1 MTKIRLNSDYSEGA
15 HQNIMDA
22 LQKTNLE
29 ATAGYGSDPY
39 TQEAVHIL
47 KNKLQNKDSDVYL
60 FVGGTQTNL
69 TLISA
74 ALRPHQSVLSAHT
87 GHINVHEAGA
97 IEATGHKVE
106 IVKSID
112 GKLQANDIKAF
123 VLHRRS
129 DPTHPH
135 MTQPKMVYVSQP
147 TELGTIYS
155 KDELKEIYDV
165 CKTLGLFVYIDG
177 ARLGYAI
184 ASSASDTVLSDYSVV
199 CDALYIGITKIGAL
213 FGEAL
218 VLFHDEIKKDFNY
231 IMKQKGAILAK
242 GRLLGIQ
249 FIELFKDG
257 LYDKISKETNEKA
270 YTLRDGLKEL
280 GIRMLSESST
290 NQQFPIVEN
299 KLLKILD
306 AYVTYEYIEDID
318 ETHTAI
324 RFCTS
329 WATKI
334 EDIHFILNIVKT
346 YIKGA

>member
-1 MTKIRLNSDYSEGA
+1 MTKIRLNNDYSEGA
-15 HQNIMDA
+15 HPDIMDA

-29 ATAGYGSDPY
+29 STSGYGSDPY
-39 TQEAVHIL
+39 TKEAIKIIKKEL
-47 KNKLQNKDSDVYL
+47 NSMDSDVYL

-74 ALRPHQSVLSAHT
+74 ALRPHQSVLSADT

-112 GKLQANDIKAF
+112 GKLHAKDIADF
-123 VLHRRS
+123 ILNRRN
-129 DPTHPH
+129 DPTHSH
-135 MTQPKMVYVSQP
+135 MTQPKMVYISQP

-155 KDELKEIYDV
+155 KNELKDIYHV
-165 CKTLGLFVYIDG
+165 SKALGLLVYIDG

-184 ASSASDTVLSDYSVV
+184 ASNESDTVLSDYSNV
-199 CDALYIGITKIGAL
+199 CDALYIGITKVGAL

-218 VLFHDEIKKDFNY
+218 VLFHDDIKKDFNY

-270 YTLRDGLKEL
+270 YRLRDGLKDL
-280 GIRMLSESST
+280 GIRMLSNSST
-290 NQQFPIVEN
+290 NQQFPIIEN
-299 KLLKILD
+299 SLLNQLD
-306 AYVTYEYIEDID
+306 AYVTYEYVEAIDIN
-318 ETHTAI
+318 HTAI

-334 EDIHFILNIVKT
+334 EDIQFILDLIKEHN
-346 YIKGA
+346 KGA